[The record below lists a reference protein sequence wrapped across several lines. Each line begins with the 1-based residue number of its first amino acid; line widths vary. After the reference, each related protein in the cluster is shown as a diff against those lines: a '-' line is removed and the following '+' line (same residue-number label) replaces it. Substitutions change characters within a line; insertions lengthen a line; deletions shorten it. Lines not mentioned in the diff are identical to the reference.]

1 MTALVVVGATLFG
14 LAVGSFLNVVIHR
27 VPLHQSVVT
36 PRSRCPSCG
45 TSLRARDNV
54 PLVSWVLLGGRCRHC
69 AQPIPARYPLVEG
82 ATAVLFAALGALVAG
97 LFGSPAPPF

>member
-36 PRSRCPSCG
+36 PRSRCPSCR
-45 TSLRARDNV
+45 TTLRARDNV

-69 AQPIPARYPLVEG
+69 AQPISARYSLVEA
-82 ATAVLFAALGALVAG
+82 ATAVLFATLAALVAG
-97 LFGSPAPPF
+97 LVG

>member
-1 MTALVVVGATLFG
+1 MTALVVVGAALFG

-36 PRSRCPSCG
+36 PRSRCPRC
-45 TSLRARDNV
+45 TTPLRGRDNV

-69 AQPIPARYPLVEG
+69 ACAISARYPLVEG
-82 ATAVLFAALGALVAG
+82 ATAVLFAALTALLAG
-97 LFGSPAPPF
+97 LFN